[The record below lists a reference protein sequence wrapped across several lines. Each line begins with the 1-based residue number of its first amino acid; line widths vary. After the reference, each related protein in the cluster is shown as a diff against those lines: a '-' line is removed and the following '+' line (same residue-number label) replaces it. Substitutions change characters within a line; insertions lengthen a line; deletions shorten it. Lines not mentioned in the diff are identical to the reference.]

1 MASSGIK
8 GDSYRCY
15 LHGEGEKNTKWRYGA
30 PPNYGA
36 VNKLFEE
43 GRTKIWPPGSLE
55 EQVQNLVK
63 TWEMEMFHKTRDEDF
78 KASDPKKY
86 TFSLNGRKAVS
97 LEEKRKLGGGYNSLL
112 QTSLPDEFRCYNPAE
127 ETVDSA
133 HRAFT
138 TAFPR
143 GFALEI
149 LHVYSGPPLIVY
161 KFRHWGYMD
170 GPFKGHAPT
179 GEKVELFGMAN
190 FELDEHGKIVKVE
203 FFFDRGELLGGL
215 LKGASFDSSSK
226 EAALACPFLR
236 NTG

>member
-1 MASSGIK
+1 M
-8 GDSYRCY
+8 
-15 LHGEGEKNTKWRYGA
+15 
-30 PPNYGA
+30 
-36 VNKLFEE
+36 
-43 GRTKIWPPGSLE
+43 
-55 EQVQNLVK
+55 
-63 TWEMEMFHKTRDEDF
+63 
-78 KASDPKKY
+78 
-86 TFSLNGRKAVS
+86 
-97 LEEKRKLGGGYNSLL
+97 L

-190 FELDEHGKIVKVE
+190 FEVNKSSCHTYYG
-203 FFFDRGELLGGL
+203 
-215 LKGASFDSSSK
+215 SF
-226 EAALACPFLR
+226 L
-236 NTG
+236 